1 MPETGTLLV
10 PADHTLSV
18 QDTRSTT
25 NRALLVMFIVVAMA
39 LCLVRPATAGSLLD
53 VPIVGGR
60 LLVANTGYVTA
71 TFLGSD
77 AGYFNTL
84 FFDGDAADVRLFDKH
99 SDVGGTPLNLGWFTA
114 GTELVFRLDVRNT
127 GNRFFTGDAARNI
140 DGIAHALAVTTLE
153 QQTYVTTVGFE
164 DLLGGG
170 DLDYNDFTFV
180 LRNVI
185 DPPPIPSPSA
195 LALLGLGIGL
205 LGWSLHRRNLQ
216 R

>member
-1 MPETGTLLV
+1 MST
-10 PADHTLSV
+10 DHTLPA
-18 QDTRSTT
+18 QNTQGMTG
-25 NRALLVMFIVVAMA
+25 RALMAMVVVIAMA
-39 LCLVRPATAGSLLD
+39 LCLARPVTAGSLLD
-53 VPIVGGR
+53 VPIAGGR
-60 LLVANTGYVTA
+60 MLVANTGYVTA

-84 FFDGDAADVRLFDKH
+84 FLDGEAADVRLFDKH
-99 SDVGGTPLNLGWFTA
+99 SEVGTTINLGTFTA

-127 GNRFFTGDAARNI
+127 GNRFFTGDAARNV

-164 DLLGGG
+164 DLLNGG

-180 LRNVI
+180 LHNVI
-185 DPPPIPSPSA
+185 DPPAVPSPSA

-205 LGWSLHRRNLQ
+205 LGWSLHRRSL
-216 R
+216 RR